1 MNLSLQLVGVN
12 AILLS
17 VDIVWHGKNEF
28 YTTEA
33 THISLEMFYI
43 WIIKCCDVLRVD
55 VDIKYAVYKCTSSGW
70 LHLFYWG
77 ARDTEASFLVKFYNG
92 MFTSWNHL

>member
-43 WIIKCCDVLRVD
+43 WFIKCFDVLRVD
-55 VDIKYAVYKCTSSGW
+55 VDIEYAVYKCTLSGW
-70 LHLFYWG
+70 LHLFYSDSREYRSELFG
-77 ARDTEASFLVKFYNG
+77 QIL
-92 MFTSWNHL
+92 